1 MHRWVNGGR
10 TMDMVTFFPPKKVI
24 LGNTR
29 AQTNVTDSF
38 RGVIKG
44 KQVPEGWE
52 CKAETFVLDGQ
63 LVCFLNR
70 D

>member
-1 MHRWVNGGR
+1 
-10 TMDMVTFFPPKKVI
+10 MVEGQWTWLHFFSKKVI

-29 AQTNVTDSF
+29 EQTDLTDSF

-44 KQVPEGWE
+44 KHVPEGWE
-52 CKAETFVLDGQ
+52 CKAGTFVLDGH